1 MQEAVYNR
9 AMTTEEDDPIA
20 ADALGESVLVV
31 GGDAVGRSVASRIA
45 ESDVEATDDMQTPDA
60 VVLAADASQ
69 SSGVT
74 PVEFPSLPDAV
85 VRIAVLTVPERP
97 TADER
102 AVVDALKDRVDAV
115 VLASGNGA
123 EDLVA
128 AVATLVSIV
137 GDSGIV
143 NVDLADVKT
152 VFRPVDLAA
161 LGVGNGSID
170 EPTAAVEDAVVSLP
184 RGVETD
190 AASGVLVDLI
200 GPPDMSV
207 ADVNEAVSTVRD
219 RVGPD
224 AHVIWGGAVDPESD
238 GTLEVRLVFAN
249 VETVRVAPGD
259 DCPRCGRPLSAYT
272 LDGRTMVSCDSCGFA
287 GVSVRLRE

>member
-1 MQEAVYNR
+1 
-9 AMTTEEDDPIA
+9 MTTEENDSIA
-20 ADALGESVLVV
+20 AALGESVLVV

-45 ESDVEATDDMQTPDA
+45 DSDVRATDDAPAPDA
-60 VVLAADASQ
+60 VVLAVDASQ
-69 SSGVT
+69 SSGA
-74 PVEFPSLPDAV
+74 PPEFPSLPDAV
-85 VRIAVLTVPERP
+85 VRIAVLIVSDRP

-102 AVVDALKDRVDAV
+102 ALVDALGTRVDAV
-115 VLASGNGA
+115 VLASGSGA
-123 EDLVA
+123 DDLAA
-128 AVATLVSIV
+128 AVGTLVSIV

-170 EPTAAVEDAVVSLP
+170 EPTAAIEDAVASLP

-207 ADVNEAVSTVRD
+207 TDINEAVSTVRD

-224 AHVIWGGAVDPESD
+224 AHVIWGGAVDPEA
-238 GTLEVRLVFAN
+238 GETLEVRLVFAN

-259 DCPRCGRPLSAYT
+259 DCPRCGRSLSAYR
-272 LDGRTMVSCDSCGFA
+272 LGDRTMVSCDACGFA